1 MATSTS
7 NYRLTKPSPED
18 FYDIEVQNEN
28 LEVIDGK
35 LKELETGVDQV
46 REGFEGHLGDYVR
59 NAGFGVTGGTLSAYT
74 LTLNPSPNSYADGQQ
89 FTILPHVDC
98 GANPKLN
105 INGLG
110 ALTILKQD
118 GSAVEAGEI
127 KANKPLA
134 LVRVGSSFF
143 MRSGGAGKV
152 SMPIFTGTGKLVY
165 ETADRGWYECYTS
178 GNFSFD
184 TGTSYKVPTFVDMFL
199 VGAGGAG
206 GSITNNGLP
215 CCGGGGGY
223 TKTFKKST
231 AAWKDGPEITYSG
244 SAFTITIGA
253 GIVNSSGGTT
263 SVIANGTTY
272 SAAGG
277 QPGNGNTNGG
287 AGGSGGGGAH
297 GTYGSGTV
305 GAGGSDGSNGG
316 AGGNPAGSIP
326 GGIGQGHTTKAFG
339 EPDRPLYAGGGG
351 GGSGGSGG
359 AGGGGA
365 GGNYESYTV
374 APPSNFGGGRGG
386 CGQNNKENG
395 YMSGGGSGIVII
407 RWGY

>member
-143 MRSGGAGKV
+143 MRSGGGAYIIPLYSGV
-152 SMPIFTGTGKLVY
+152 SSLRIDSATKGQIV
-165 ETADRGWYECYTS
+165 CSSS
-178 GNFSFD
+178 GNIVWHKGKRPALVD
-184 TGTSYKVPTFVDMFL
+184 VFVL
-199 VGAGGAG
+199 GGGGAG
-206 GSITNNGLP
+206 GG
-215 CCGGGGGY
+215 
-223 TKTFKKST
+223 
-231 AAWKDGPEITYSG
+231 TYAYNAS
-244 SAFTITIGA
+244 
-253 GIVNSSGGTT
+253 
-263 SVIANGTTY
+263 
-272 SAAGG
+272 
-277 QPGNGNTNGG
+277 
-287 AGGSGGGGAH
+287 GGSGGGGGYYTKAL
-297 GTYGSGTV
+297 GIPTTESISIITGGG
-305 GAGGSDGSNGG
+305 GASDGGVGGQSSALGISANGG
-316 AGGNPAGSIP
+316 GGGVSSMSVQDRRP
-326 GGIGQGHTTKAFG
+326 GGTGSANGGYSGATG
-339 EPDRPLYAGGGG
+339 EATGGPGENGVATDFDGYTHAAGGGG
-351 GGSGGSGG
+351 G
-359 AGGGGA
+359 AGYNNTGGGA
-365 GGNYESYTV
+365 GGSTTNPYNRGRGNNAGVNGYTDTELGGKGG
-374 APPSNFGGGRGG
+374 SGFGGGGG
-386 CGQNNKENG
+386 GAAAING
-395 YMSGGGSGIVII
+395 NQTKGGNGGSGVVII

>member
-143 MRSGGAGKV
+143 MRSGGDIII
-152 SMPIFTGTGKLVY
+152 PVY
-165 ETADRGWYECYTS
+165 S
-178 GNFSFD
+178 GNSILRID
-184 TGTSYKVPTFVDMFL
+184 SATKGQIVCTSSGNITWRNGKKPITIDIFV
-199 VGAGGAG
+199 V
-206 GSITNNGLP
+206 
-215 CCGGGGGY
+215 GGGG
-223 TKTFKKST
+223 
-231 AAWKDGPEITYSG
+231 
-244 SAFTITIGA
+244 
-253 GIVNSSGGTT
+253 SGGGT
-263 SVIANGTTY
+263 SAYNVG
-272 SAAGG
+272 
-277 QPGNGNTNGG
+277 
-287 AGGSGGGGAH
+287 GGSGGGG
-297 GTYGSGTV
+297 GYYGKTLGVSAQDTIEVIV
-305 GAGGSDGSNGG
+305 GAGGNLGYGGGQSSALGVSANGGGNGLYNSTTNRRAGG
-316 AGGNPAGSIP
+316 AGSAAGGSSGAVGESTGSP
-326 GGIGQGHTTKAFG
+326 GADGVAIDFDGYTHA
-339 EPDRPLYAGGGG
+339 AGGGG
-351 GGSGGSGG
+351 GAGYNNSGGGAGGTVTNIYNQGFGLRGTINTTGSAGGFGGGGFGGGGGGACALNGNSPASGSGGSG
-359 AGGGGA
+359 
-365 GGNYESYTV
+365 V
-374 APPSNFGGGRGG
+374 
-386 CGQNNKENG
+386 
-395 YMSGGGSGIVII
+395 VII